1 MSESIFNLINQH
13 DNYSA
18 QMRKRGTSM
27 LSQHNAVYT
36 EVAGQE
42 NAINAPMSSEEH
54 HDRPETGFGAPSQRI
69 AARGGG
75 RPDPQDPNEVARRR
89 QHQEMKGGA
98 MASALAPELTYQ
110 MKMQQS
116 LGMKNHAVE
125 HKTRLKEQS
134 IINGLLKSQGEVPQT
149 RPAARKPEY
158 SSTRLPGAAA
168 TTKGG
173 VRNHVEAN
181 KSKTMD
187 FAAKAPTSTNALAK
201 PVKYKQAERP
211 AGRIPKYLVERKI
224 EADVAK
230 MMKEDEER
238 RKNGG
243 PEAMPEEERLETLRE
258 LEKQKA
264 MSLKEL
270 NTIPPSKLQL
280 SAYQKQARDL
290 EAKLTEIENAIIL
303 FSKKVVYI
311 TK

>member
-116 LGMKNHAVE
+116 LGVRAMARAR
-125 HKTRLKEQS
+125 TR
-134 IINGLLKSQGEVPQT
+134 INNIHQCACAQFLS
-149 RPAARKPEY
+149 
-158 SSTRLPGAAA
+158 
-168 TTKGG
+168 
-173 VRNHVEAN
+173 
-181 KSKTMD
+181 
-187 FAAKAPTSTNALAK
+187 F
-201 PVKYKQAERP
+201 
-211 AGRIPKYLVERKI
+211 
-224 EADVAK
+224 
-230 MMKEDEER
+230 
-238 RKNGG
+238 
-243 PEAMPEEERLETLRE
+243 
-258 LEKQKA
+258 
-264 MSLKEL
+264 SL
-270 NTIPPSKLQL
+270 SL
-280 SAYQKQARDL
+280 SL
-290 EAKLTEIENAIIL
+290 SLSLSVIS
-303 FSKKVVYI
+303 F
-311 TK
+311 